1 MLVVGQQRVDF
12 ELERRT
18 ALLQPSEVAEY
29 LSQAVVG
36 ATQRSVA
43 EEVERDVVGEH
54 ATKRRQ
60 DALAYAWYP
69 RKGGLPG
76 PRAAAC
82 GGRPPG
88 RP

>member
-1 MLVVGQQRVDF
+1 MLVVGEQRVDF
-12 ELERRT
+12 ELECRA
-18 ALLQPSEVAEY
+18 ALRQPSEVAEY

-36 ATQRSVA
+36 AAQGVWPRKWYVMSSA
-43 EEVERDVVGEH
+43 H
-54 ATKRRQ
+54 ATKRRK

-76 PRAAAC
+76 PRTAAA

>member
-1 MLVVGQQRVDF
+1 MLVVGEQGVDF
-12 ELERRT
+12 ELECRA

-43 EEVERDVVGEH
+43 EEVERDVVAH

-76 PRAAAC
+76 PRTAAA

>member
-1 MLVVGQQRVDF
+1 VDF
-12 ELERRT
+12 ELECRA
-18 ALLQPSEVAEY
+18 ALLQPSEGAEY

-43 EEVERDVVGEH
+43 EEVEPDVVGEP

-60 DALAYAWYP
+60 VVLAYAWYP

-76 PRAAAC
+76 PRTAAAVH
-82 GGRPPG
+82 RPHGQP
-88 RP
+88 